1 MAIRSTLS
9 ILGLY
14 QYDNGIFQYF
24 QVPEGMDKEIAKTD
38 ILSECAELEIIY
50 SNPEVVKEL
59 IKNWVTAELPLWT
72 KMYEAAN
79 AEFNPLYNVDAYE
92 SETIERELQGSYET
106 AGESS
111 GTSNNTTSVKGYN
124 SDDWA
129 ERDKDEGST
138 TGESSS
144 DGSNEETET
153 ITNTKRRYGNIG
165 VTKSTDLI
173 QSAWELYP
181 ILDCYKAIVQSF
193 KNRFCIEV
201 Y

>member
-14 QYDNGIFQYF
+14 QYDNGVFQYF
-24 QVPEGMDKEIAKTD
+24 QVPEGMDKDIARND

-50 SNPEVVKEL
+50 SNPEIVKEL

-72 KMYEAAN
+72 KMYEAATAN
-79 AEFNPLYNVDAYE
+79 FNPLYNVDAYE
-92 SETIERELQGSYET
+92 SETIERELSGEYET
-106 AGESS
+106 SGESS
-111 GTSNNTTSVKGYN
+111 GDTSNIQARTGYN
-124 SDDWA
+124 SSEWA
-129 ERDKDEGST
+129 NSDKD
-138 TGESSS
+138 TGTSSAASSS
-144 DGSNEETET
+144 DGSNSESET

-181 ILDCYKAIVQSF
+181 LLNCYKAIVESF